1 MLNFCRWF
9 CRGLSSDELSIQNAI
24 LIAKSS
30 KILLCIDPQQFAFD
44 WIKTIENVN
53 LKIFSHKDANFVEQ
67 VKSSATV
74 GSSIVIKDV
83 EFIDLSILQ
92 LFDETFVGQIF
103 RLYLLTDSFQFES
116 SDLTEIVV
124 IDYTTTQIVILLQ
137 TFNFIRLILK

>member
-137 TFNFIRLILK
+137 TFNFILLILK

>member
-1 MLNFCRWF
+1 M
-9 CRGLSSDELSIQNAI
+9 SSDELSIQNAI

-137 TFNFIRLILK
+137 TFNFILLILK